1 MRLTGQTGEPSAS
14 VPGNDSQRQSPTSDD
29 GRLIQRLQSG
39 DLDALGLLYDR
50 HRLPVFRTALAITH
64 DQDAAED
71 ILQEVFLRLHTYVH
85 RVDTS
90 LPLSPWLYRITVNL
104 SYTYVTRRNKWR
116 VPLEDFVDQ
125 LIGPAKYSP
134 EPVIER
140 HDDIRIMQKAIDTL
154 PFSQRVVI
162 VLYYL
167 NDLSLQEI
175 AEILG
180 VPVGTVKSRLHYGR
194 ENLRKQLEGDAK
206 APEVQYEV
214 T

>member
-1 MRLTGQTGEPSAS
+1 MSRTGDRREPPASA
-14 VPGNDSQRQSPTSDD
+14 PGIDTQVHMGDD
-29 GRLIQRLQSG
+29 ARLIQRLQSG
-39 DLDALGLLYDR
+39 DLDALGQLYDR

-85 RVDTS
+85 RVDTA

-104 SYTYVTRRNKWR
+104 SYTYVTRRNRWR

-134 EPVIER
+134 EPVAER
-140 HDDIRIMQKAIDTL
+140 HDDIRLMQKAIDTL
-154 PFSQRVVI
+154 PFSQRVVV

-175 AEILG
+175 SEILA

-194 ENLRKQLEGDAK
+194 ENLRRQLDSQQTTA
-206 APEVQYEV
+206 EVQYEF